1 MEKFRMKADE
11 ITVQKDVVFSYH
23 VHTNTYCE
31 MTLYFPFDGGI
42 SVNNRAIRTD
52 SVTAILVY
60 PSDFNKIEVKNSNNA
75 KCIKISFDESCLVN
89 GNNPGSVTENK

>member
-1 MEKFRMKADE
+1 MEKLRMKADE

-31 MTLYFPFDGGI
+31 MTLYFPF
-42 SVNNRAIRTD
+42 
-52 SVTAILVY
+52 
-60 PSDFNKIEVKNSNNA
+60 E
-75 KCIKISFDESCLVN
+75 CIKISFDESCLVN